1 MKKYILISIL
11 LAISCY
17 SMPLPTDLKS
27 GDTVITSVNGKYNTH
42 YIMSIDRGFGT
53 VTMYSSEYESKS
65 VISNSNFE
73 RIVVKI
79 IKR

>member
-1 MKKYILISIL
+1 MQKHMLISIL

-27 GDTVITSVNGKYNTH
+27 GDKVITSVNGRYNTY
-42 YIMSIDRGFGT
+42 YIMSVDHGFNT
-53 VTMYSSEYESKS
+53 ITMYNSEYESRS

-73 RIVVKI
+73 KIVVRI
-79 IKR
+79 IKK